1 MALANAEQDEP
12 IRTMF
17 SPPWACIRGCGACCY
32 LAPEER
38 DLDCMTAEDRDL
50 YISMAGKD
58 GKLSFDHPEVQLN
71 GMMWPLDTHT
81 NEQSLQCRCAKP

>member
-1 MALANAEQDEP
+1 MALANTHSEQDEP

-58 GKLSFDHPEVQLN
+58 GELGFCISRSKNKLHDVLIAETRTL
-71 GMMWPLDTHT
+71 
-81 NEQSLQCRCAKP
+81 A